1 MFGLVY
7 PATMDARLRGNDYAG
22 VQFLLPA
29 SCFQAVAVPEP

>member
-7 PATMDARLRGNDYAG
+7 PANMDARFRGHDYAG

-29 SCFQAVAVPEP
+29 SCFPAVAVPDP